1 MKKRKQ
7 TSQQVQKRQLENSQN
22 VYNPVII
29 DGVIDFNFCKG
40 I

>member
-7 TSQQVQKRQLENSQN
+7 TSQQVQKRQLENWQN
-22 VYNPVII
+22 VYNLVII